1 MNYGIGG
8 IISPHTDSDSL
19 KTEKSNEALKFG
31 GTRFITFMTYLST
44 VEYGGRTIFPHI
56 GLSVKPIK
64 NSALFWFNHDA
75 EMRPDSRSAH
85 MGCPVLFGNKWIAN
99 KWIKMSA
106 QINNIPCSLKH
117 RNFSI
122 FNK

>member
-1 MNYGIGG
+1 MNYGLGG
-8 IISPHTDSDSL
+8 IISLHRDTKPNKVEETS
-19 KTEKSNEALKFG
+19 ENVKFG
-31 GTRFITFMTYLST
+31 GTRFITFMTYLSDINL
-44 VEYGGRTIFPHI
+44 GGRTIFPQVGI
-56 GLSVKPIK
+56 SVEPIK
-64 NSALFWFNHDA
+64 GSALFWFNHDTKMQA
-75 EMRPDSRSAH
+75 DTRVAH
-85 MGCPVLFGNKWIAN
+85 MGCPVLIGNKWIAN